1 VTGRVRVAGW
11 GRYPVVEAD
20 VLHPRTYDDV
30 ASAVRGGALTP
41 RGLGRS
47 YGDSSL
53 GDRVLELTGL
63 DHLVAFDEGTGE
75 LTCEA
80 GVSLAAVHDM
90 ALPRGWFLPLTPGTR
105 FVTVGGAI
113 ASDVHG
119 KNHHRDGS
127 FTDHVSSMRVLVASG
142 EVLDVSRTSHAD
154 LFRATC
160 GGMGLTGVV
169 LEATFTLRPVRSRN
183 IDETVVKTPSLD
195 GALDAFEEHASAS
208 YSVAWIDLVAT
219 GARQGRSLVMLGE
232 HADDGILGRA
242 VGAALPVPVDTP
254 SRLLNRFTVAAF
266 NTLYYERV
274 RRPLVRHRVGYEP
287 FFYPLDRISDWNR
300 LYGRRGFLQ
309 YQLVVPVDAGRA
321 AVAEAVSLIAAS
333 GLASPLAV
341 LKVFGEGNGSL
352 LGFPRPGY
360 TLAVDLQA
368 GPEALRLCERLDRL
382 VLAAGG
388 RLYLTKDS
396 RMSAE
401 TFAASYPGL
410 EEFLEV
416 RHRYGATGTF
426 VSAQAKRLG
435 IA

>member
-1 VTGRVRVAGW
+1 VTAVRISGW

-20 VLHPRTYDDV
+20 VLHVRTYDDV
-30 ASAVRGGALTP
+30 AAAVQQGPVTP

-53 GDRVLELTGL
+53 GDRMVDLTAL
-63 DHLVAFDEGTGE
+63 DHLIAFDEASGR

-80 GVSLAAVHDM
+80 GLSLSEVLAVM
-90 ALPRGWFLPLTPGTR
+90 LPRGWFLPVTPGTR

-127 FTDHVSSMRVLVASG
+127 FTDHVSSFRLLVASG
-142 EVLDVSRTSHAD
+142 EVLDVSRSSHPD
-154 LFRATC
+154 LFSATC

-169 LEATFTLRPVRSRN
+169 LDATFSLRPVSSRN

-195 GALDAFEEHASAS
+195 GALDAFEEYADVT
-208 YSVAWIDLVAT
+208 YSVGWIDLVAT
-219 GARQGRSLVMLGE
+219 GARLGRSLVMLGE
-232 HADDGILGRA
+232 HADDGDLGP
-242 VGAALPVPVDTP
+242 AAEGGVPVPVDTP
-254 SRLLNRFTVAAF
+254 ARLLNRYTVTAF
-266 NTLYYERV
+266 NALYYGRV

-287 FFYPLDRISDWNR
+287 FFYPLDRLSDWNR
-300 LYGRRGFLQ
+300 LYGRQGFLQ
-309 YQLVVPVDAGRA
+309 YQFVVPHEGGR
-321 AVAEAVSLIAAS
+321 EAVTEAVRLIARS

-341 LKVFGEGNGSL
+341 LKVFGAGNESM

-360 TLAVDLQA
+360 TLAVDLKA
-368 GPEALRLCERLDRL
+368 GPEALALCDDLDRL

-401 TFAASYPGL
+401 TFAASYPRV
-410 EEFLEV
+410 EEFQEV
-416 RHRYGATGTF
+416 RRRYGATDVF
-426 VSAQAKRLG
+426 VSAQARRLG
-435 IA
+435 LA